1 MKVLISIRSL
11 EELQPTLD
19 GKADII
25 DLKNPSE
32 GSLGAAIPSFIKKVK
47 KLALNNLVSAAIG
60 DMPNL
65 PGTAALAAF
74 GAATSGADYVK
85 VGLFGITNEKEG
97 IKLMTEVVNAVKEYN
112 SNVIVV
118 GAGYA
123 DSRSFGGVDPMKIPN
138 IVKSAGA
145 KVAMLD
151 TATKDGRKLFDYLN
165 YIELKN
171 FVDNAHN
178 LNLLAA
184 LAGSLDPEDLFTINK
199 LGADIT
205 GFRGAACS
213 NKDRNTGIVTTEHVA
228 NIMKI
233 ANKL

>member
-11 EELQPTLD
+11 EELQPALE

-32 GSLGAAIPSFIKKVK
+32 GSLGAAVPSFIKKVK
-47 KLALNNLVSAAIG
+47 KLALNDLVSAAIG

-65 PGTAALAAF
+65 PGTAALAAL

-85 VGLFGITNEKEG
+85 VGLFGVTNEKEG
-97 IKLMTEVVNAVKEYN
+97 IKLLTEVVNAVKEYN

-151 TATKDGRKLFDYLN
+151 TATKDGRKLFDFLN
-165 YIELKN
+165 YIELKS

-184 LAGSLDPEDLFTINK
+184 LAGSLDPEDLFIINK
-199 LGADIT
+199 LGTDIT

-213 NKDRNTGIVTTEHVA
+213 NKDRNTGIVTTERVA

-233 ANKL
+233 ANIL